1 MTPPTVW
8 IYSNPYPDGPVRL
21 IRAAATA
28 QIAQREGPDEQVWVN
43 GETVVWGTPGVQIPP
58 GFSLALAQALD
69 TARRAAGEQDH
80 DQVVT
85 ARIEGG
91 QLVWKVYPVHE
102 VPESPNPK
110 PEAPAAVPDQQA
122 PSPWGMAPAVH
133 PGGYPPPHPADL

>member
-21 IRAAATA
+21 FRAAATA

-43 GETVVWGTPGVQIPP
+43 GEMVVWGASGVKIHP
-58 GFSLALAQALD
+58 GFSLALAQALNA
-69 TARRAAGEQDH
+69 ARRAAAEQDH

-85 ARIEGG
+85 ARVEDG
-91 QLVWKVYPVHE
+91 QLVWKIYRIDE

-110 PEAPAAVPDQQA
+110 PEWPSVPDQQTPPPPPPVYA
-122 PSPWGMAPAVH
+122 
-133 PGGYPPPHPADL
+133 GGYPPNPADL